1 MKRVENEFLLVLLG
15 EEIINFGGKN
25 LGGVLRPPP
34 RSALCIVQKN
44 EYVIDFVRIN
54 MYIRHIEKFGGVL
67 SY

>member
-1 MKRVENEFLLVLLG
+1 M
-15 EEIINFGGKN
+15 GGTTT
-25 LGGVLRPPP
+25 PP

-54 MYIRHIEKFGGVL
+54 VYIRHIEKFGGVL

>member
-15 EEIINFGGKN
+15 EEIINFGSKN
-25 LGGVLRPPP
+25 LGGYYDPP

-44 EYVIDFVRIN
+44 EYGIDFVRIN
-54 MYIRHIEKFGGVL
+54 VYIRHIEKFGGVL

>member
-25 LGGVLRPPP
+25 LGGTTTPP

-54 MYIRHIEKFGGVL
+54 VYIRHIEKFGGVL